1 MGGRLFNLFVSG
13 KNYSSLTLNAPTV
26 YQWFLQGDFLTFSRI
41 GILFSASAIC
51 AFIFLVYK
59 KRGEVS
65 GDHIIKISFALL
77 SMVPFFLPRMHERYF
92 FPTDI
97 FSIVYAYYFPRY
109 FFIPIGMQ
117 IISFFSYGPFLF
129 GNSPNFK
136 VLSFGM
142 FVIILIALADLF
154 LDLYSKNRDHIKRM
168 LDILFDKIG

>member
-77 SMVPFFLPRMHERYF
+77 SMVPFFYRGCMR
-92 FPTDI
+92 DI
-97 FSIVYAYYFPRY
+97 FSY
-109 FFIPIGMQ
+109 
-117 IISFFSYGPFLF
+117 
-129 GNSPNFK
+129 
-136 VLSFGM
+136 
-142 FVIILIALADLF
+142 
-154 LDLYSKNRDHIKRM
+154 
-168 LDILFDKIG
+168 